1 MHAWSYFDGQHTDIL
16 HDLMTLGYYVFMAM
30 KTRIQSSQLH
40 SIVLPGVTII
50 LEELTASLL
59 SMMEASGNHLPGYM
73 MS

>member
-1 MHAWSYFDGQHTDIL
+1 
-16 HDLMTLGYYVFMAM
+16 MTLGYYVFMAV
-30 KTRIQSSQLH
+30 KTQIQSSQLRH

-50 LEELTASLL
+50 FEELTASLL